1 MSTIRVANAPCS
13 WGLLEF
19 DGLGAQP
26 IGMAQM
32 LDELRDT
39 GYVGTELGDWG
50 FMPTKPT
57 ALRAE
62 LAQRDLT
69 MVGAFV
75 PVAFKDA
82 AAHAAGEATAIRTA
96 RLLADATA
104 GQRGRPLLILADENG
119 TDPARTARAGRITAD
134 LALTD
139 AEWATFAAG
148 VERVARAVATATGL
162 PVAFHHHC
170 AGYVETPDEIAQL
183 LARAAPDAI
192 GLVFDTGHYLYGTGA
207 NDPAAVAAGLE
218 RFWPRIAHVHFKDCD
233 PAVAT
238 RARQGGWDYYAA
250 VRNGIFSELGRGAVD
265 FPGTLAQLRARG
277 YDGWLVVE
285 QDVLPGLGTPRASA
299 ARNRDYLR
307 GIGV

>member
-50 FMPTKPT
+50 FMPTEPT
-57 ALRAE
+57 SLRDE
-62 LAQRDLT
+62 LASRDLT
-69 MVGAFV
+69 IVGAFV
-75 PVAFKDA
+75 PIAFKDR
-82 AAHAAGEATAIRTA
+82 AAHAAGAEAAIRTA

-104 GQRGRPLLILADENG
+104 GEQGRPVLILADENG
-119 TDPARTARAGRITAD
+119 IDPARTERAGRITAD

-139 AEWATFAAG
+139 AEWTTFAAG
-148 VERVARAVATATGL
+148 VERVARAVTAATGL

-170 AGYVETPDEIAQL
+170 AGYVETPDEIAEL
-183 LARAAPDAI
+183 LARTAPDAV

-207 NDPAAVAAGLE
+207 NDPAAVTAGLE
-218 RFWPRIAHVHFKDCD
+218 RFWPRIVHIHFKDCD
-233 PAVAT
+233 PTVAT
-238 RARQGGWDYYAA
+238 QARREGRDYYAA

-265 FPGTLAQLRARG
+265 FPDTLAHLRARG
-277 YDGWLVVE
+277 YGGWLVVE
-285 QDVLPGLGTPRASA
+285 RDVLPGLGTPRASA

-307 GIGV
+307 GIGI